1 MKAAAHIHAKRKKRK
16 SDENILRGASPRATL
31 ALVGLSKAI
40 AQLRGRD
47 YVLPEDI
54 QETFPRCIA
63 HRVILSPAA
72 QAKNLSAEDALQAIL
87 ATVAPPK
94 LR

>member
-1 MKAAAHIHAKRKKRK
+1 MA
-16 SDENILRGASPRATL
+16 
-31 ALVGLSKAI
+31 LSKSM

-54 QETFPRCIA
+54 QEAFHRCIA
-63 HRVILSPAA
+63 HRVLLSPAA
-72 QAKNLSAEDALQAIL
+72 QAQDQSAEDVLRAIVS
-87 ATVAPPK
+87 AVAPPK